1 MAQVQIL
8 RCSAVRNRY
17 ACPASCQGILVPSAP
32 DSLLPLPPWLPQ
44 SLQVWQ
50 QYENKQGSSRW
61 VSGCQKIGGAFPDHS
76 VLLHMTSQIPSHDQA
91 PSCCP
96 CLPRW
101 SPWPPHPQIPASL
114 AQSTIQLRSR
124 QGEEHVR
131 LRPAARCCCQ
141 SNQPGDKPLLL
152 NINHC

>member
-101 SPWPPHPQIPASL
+101 SPWPTSPSSDPCLISSIDNTIKEPTRRGTCQIKTSSSVLLPEQPA
-114 AQSTIQLRSR
+114 RR
-124 QGEEHVR
+124 QTPPVKH
-131 LRPAARCCCQ
+131 
-141 SNQPGDKPLLL
+141 
-152 NINHC
+152 